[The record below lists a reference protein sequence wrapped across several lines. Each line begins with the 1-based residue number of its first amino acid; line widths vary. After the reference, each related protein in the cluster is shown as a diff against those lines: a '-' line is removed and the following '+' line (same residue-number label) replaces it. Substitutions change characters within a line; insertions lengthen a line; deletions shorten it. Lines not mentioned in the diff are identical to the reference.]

1 MLYEHW
7 EARIESLEANV
18 NATVKGNR
26 KEVTQWKE
34 ITNQQS
40 KGQRQIEPLTVSLIF
55 IEFNV
60 HIRKYFCNK
69 LTAKN
74 QK

>member
-26 KEVTQWKE
+26 KEVTQWKA
-34 ITNQQS
+34 IKNQQS
-40 KGQRQIEPLTVSLIF
+40 KGQRQTEPLTVLLI
-55 IEFNV
+55 
-60 HIRKYFCNK
+60 
-69 LTAKN
+69 L
-74 QK
+74 